1 MSSVTKS
8 GYITIIGRPNV
19 GKSTLL
25 NHCLDMK
32 LSITSRKPQTTRHQ
46 LLGVLTRGHS
56 QFLFLDT
63 PGINAGRKRSGNSI
77 ERYMNRQALST
88 LKDVDVILFLVEGTG
103 WRDGDATVLK
113 YLSSTEV
120 PVICV
125 LTKVDRLR
133 NKSLLLPLINELSQK
148 KNFRAI
154 VPIAALRNEGL
165 DMLLDAIESEL
176 PERPHLYSADEVTD
190 RSTSFLVGEMIREQV
205 VRQLGAELPHRS
217 TVLVEKIEESDE
229 EHTTIFASIC
239 IERVSQKRIV
249 IGKGGSRLGSIGE
262 SARHNISDFLGKRID
277 LRLHVRV
284 RSGWTDDRKSM
295 AELGYR

>member
-1 MSSVTKS
+1 MNASTKS

-46 LLGVLTRGHS
+46 LLGVLTRGTC
-56 QFLFLDT
+56 QFMFLDT

-88 LKDVDVILFLVEGTG
+88 LNDVDVILFLVEGTG

-113 YLSSTEV
+113 HLARSDV

-125 LTKVDRLR
+125 LTKVDRIR
-133 NKSLLLPLINELSQK
+133 NKSQLLPLIDELAK
-148 KNFRAI
+148 KSKFQAI
-154 VPIAALRNEGL
+154 VPVAALRNEGL
-165 DMLLDAIESEL
+165 DMLLDAIETEL
-176 PERPHLYSADEVTD
+176 TEGPHLYSADEVTD

-217 TVLVEKIEESDE
+217 TVLVERFEETE
-229 EHTTIFASIC
+229 ERTTIFASIC
-239 IERVSQKRIV
+239 IERDSQKRIV
-249 IGKGGSRLGSIGE
+249 IGKGGSRLKSIGE
-262 SARHNISDFLGKRID
+262 SARHNIADFLNKNID

-284 RSGWTDDRKSM
+284 RSGWTESRKRL
-295 AELGYR
+295 AEFGYR